1 MYSYGEKMNKE
12 MTLPISVTSALQ
24 KFGQDIKDARR
35 RRRISVALMAER
47 AGVANTLARSEK
59 GDSSVS
65 MATYASILFV
75 LGMIGKL
82 RDLAD
87 GGNDLTGRMLEDER
101 LPKRIR
107 LPRTEGT
114 NK

>member
-1 MYSYGEKMNKE
+1 MKKMKKK
-12 MTLPISVTSALQ
+12 MVLPISVMSALQ

-35 RRRISVALMAER
+35 RRRISVSLMAER
-47 AGVANTLARSEK
+47 AGVAENTLSRAEK
-59 GDSSVS
+59 GDPSVS
-65 MATYASILFV
+65 MAAYASILFV

-87 GGNDLTGRMLEDER
+87 GGGDLTGRMLDEER

-107 LPRTEGT
+107 SPK
-114 NK
+114 NKEADR